1 MDRLA
6 YIAMTGAK
14 HIMEQQGNV
23 AHNLAN
29 ATTTGFRAQLDSF
42 RAVPVQSEGLPT
54 RAYVVD
60 ATAGADFTPG
70 QTQQTGRDL
79 DVALNGKGWLAV
91 QLDDGS
97 EAYTRHGSLKI
108 NENGILQT
116 HSGINVQGESGPITI
131 PPDVSISISKDGTV
145 ASIATGTK
153 PGAST
158 ILGKIKLVNPPE
170 PNLQRG
176 EDGLFRQKD
185 GVDADVDPNVELI
198 GRALEGSNVNVVDTM
213 VSMIGLARA
222 FEGQMALLKNA
233 ENNAAKASQLL
244 SLN

>member
-6 YIAMTGAK
+6 YIAMTGAR

-42 RAVPVQSEGLPT
+42 RAVPVQGDGLPT

-60 ATAGADFTPG
+60 STAGTDFTPG

-79 DVALNGKGWLAV
+79 DVAINGKGWLAV
-91 QLDDGS
+91 QMSDGS
-97 EAYTRHGSLKI
+97 EAYTRHGSLKVS
-108 NENGILQT
+108 ENGILQT
-116 HSGINVQGESGPITI
+116 HDGVNIQGQGGPITI
-131 PPDVSISISKDGTV
+131 PPDVGITIAKDGTV
-145 ASIATGTK
+145 ASIATGIK

-158 ILGKIKLVNPPE
+158 ILGQIKLVNPPE
-170 PNLQRG
+170 QNLQRG
-176 EDGLFRQKD
+176 EDGLFRQKN
-185 GVDADVDPNVELI
+185 GVDADTDPNVEVI
-198 GRALEGSNVNVVDTM
+198 GRSLEGSNVNVVEAM
-213 VSMIGLARA
+213 VNMIGLARS
-222 FEGQMALLKNA
+222 FESQMSLLKNA
-233 ENNAAKASQLL
+233 ENNATKASQLL